1 MNEVAVLIVA
11 LVFVPIFLYFA
22 TLKIRVLIRLN
33 RVLKLIEDWFYN
45 NR

>member
-1 MNEVAVLIVA
+1 MSEIAVLIVVLIGLPI
-11 LVFVPIFLYFA
+11 LVYFA

-45 NR
+45 Q